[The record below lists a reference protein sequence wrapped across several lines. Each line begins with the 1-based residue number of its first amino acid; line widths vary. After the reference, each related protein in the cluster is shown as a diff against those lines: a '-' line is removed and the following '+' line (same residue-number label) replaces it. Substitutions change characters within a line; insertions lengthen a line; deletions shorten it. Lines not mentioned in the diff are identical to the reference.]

1 MKTELNNST
10 QTNKLSNPTPTP
22 TPTLTLPL
30 KGREIAMFLP
40 LQGGGQEGDG
50 VFVGVV
56 LNLPYRKINGTH
68 KISAYAGIQFFI
80 LSFPVFTGTSL
91 DSRWS
96 LPRTLIRG
104 GNDET
109 SGISLRPWRLCGEI
123 PILDKCDVTPQF
135 RVLNALAEV

>member
-10 QTNKLSNPTPTP
+10 QTNKPSNP

-68 KISAYAGIQFFI
+68 KISAKAGIQENTG
-80 LSFPVFTGTSL
+80 FPRIEYGAGLVRPGMTNPARLVS
-91 DSRWS
+91 SC
-96 LPRTLIRG
+96 
-104 GNDET
+104 
-109 SGISLRPWRLCGEI
+109 ISLI
-123 PILDKCDVTPQF
+123 
-135 RVLNALAEV
+135 VL

>member
-10 QTNKLSNPTPTP
+10 QTNKPSNP

-30 KGREIAMFLP
+30 KGREIAMLLP

-68 KISAYAGIQFFI
+68 KISAGRDFAQAGARGEGVFF
-80 LSFPVFTGTSL
+80 SP
-91 DSRWS
+91 
-96 LPRTLIRG
+96 
-104 GNDET
+104 
-109 SGISLRPWRLCGEI
+109 I
-123 PILDKCDVTPQF
+123 P
-135 RVLNALAEV
+135 

>member
-10 QTNKLSNPTPTP
+10 QTNKPSNP

-68 KISAYAGIQFFI
+68 KISAEAGIQVEKTG
-80 LSFPVFTGTSL
+80 FP
-91 DSRWS
+91 R
-96 LPRTLIRG
+96 IK
-104 GNDET
+104 
-109 SGISLRPWRLCGEI
+109 CG
-123 PILDKCDVTPQF
+123 
-135 RVLNALAEV
+135 AG

>member
-10 QTNKLSNPTPTP
+10 QTNKPSNP

-68 KISAYAGIQFFI
+68 KISAFAGMTSFAVINVVVCRKLRKEDQKEIQ
-80 LSFPVFTGTSL
+80 
-91 DSRWS
+91 
-96 LPRTLIRG
+96 
-104 GNDET
+104 
-109 SGISLRPWRLCGEI
+109 
-123 PILDKCDVTPQF
+123 
-135 RVLNALAEV
+135 

>member
-10 QTNKLSNPTPTP
+10 QTNKPSNP

-68 KISAYAGIQFFI
+68 KISASAGLLAMTVTSRFYLDCHCEQSNAISYFGHCCFF
-80 LSFPVFTGTSL
+80 
-91 DSRWS
+91 
-96 LPRTLIRG
+96 
-104 GNDET
+104 
-109 SGISLRPWRLCGEI
+109 
-123 PILDKCDVTPQF
+123 
-135 RVLNALAEV
+135 